1 MHHAINLHYLET
13 DMNATLLTA
22 RLSGAIYP
30 VMILAGGL
38 WGATGEPGAGLAALA
53 VGIAGAISLPR

>member
-1 MHHAINLHYLET
+1 
-13 DMNATLLTA
+13 MNATLLTA

-38 WGATGEPGAGLAALA
+38 WGATGDAGTGLAALV